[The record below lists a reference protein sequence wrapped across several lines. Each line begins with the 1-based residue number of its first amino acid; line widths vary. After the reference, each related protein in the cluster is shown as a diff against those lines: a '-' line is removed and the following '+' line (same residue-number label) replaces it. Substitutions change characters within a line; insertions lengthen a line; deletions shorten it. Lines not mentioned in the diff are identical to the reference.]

1 MKVILNSETIYPLA
15 DERATLETA
24 GGKGASLARLAQAGL
39 PVPGGFHV
47 TTAVYREFVEHNA
60 LQKSIM
66 EMLTEANPAQVN
78 SLEVASKQ
86 IQALFLQGQMPAEIG
101 EAIGRAYIEWIGKD
115 IPAAVRSSAT
125 AEDLPDLS
133 FAGQQETF
141 LNVQGAQAVCEAVQ
155 KCWASLWTARA
166 IGYRM
171 QHQIDQG
178 TTSLAVTVQELVPA
192 EAAGILFTANPLNG
206 HSDQMVINAAWG
218 LGEAVVGGQV
228 TPDTIV
234 VEKASG
240 RVIERQIADKQVMT
254 VRVEGGTEDQAV
266 PQALRQ
272 AVVLDDDQ
280 AAELRR
286 LGEQIEALY
295 GKPMDIEWALA
306 GGKFAILQARPI
318 TAMPQPEEAIQIE
331 WFPPSPKGQYMRASA
346 VDLMPDPLSPLFASI
361 GIPGL
366 IGGVY
371 RLGKKLLH
379 SDPVLPKDYFTT
391 INAYAYG
398 NVNFT
403 PREWWW
409 IFTGM
414 LPAYPRLLRLL
425 VPFWK
430 NEAHPQYQAENA
442 RREGMI
448 VESLSPGELWHESQE
463 LLSVI
468 MDYVGSLMFATLGA
482 SAGSEGL
489 LTNVYNKLVKREADP
504 PASTLLMGYDSIPV
518 RADKSLF
525 DLANWCAE
533 KPELKA
539 YFLSTPAKQLWKQI
553 KQAQIPPGIP
563 AEDWQALRQRFEAHL
578 NCFGHIIYELD
589 FAKPLPLDDPQPML
603 EVCKMYLR
611 GEGTN
616 PYQRQA
622 ASEEK
627 RKHTTQEMLSR
638 LKGLKKWIFRK
649 ALNWGQ
655 SMAEVREDALADIG
669 LGYPLLRKMLV
680 ELGGRFVEGG
690 AIQKPE
696 DIFWLVQEEIE
707 SGVSRLEKGQTL
719 ESLADQVEK
728 RKAFWRAAKRSTPP
742 PMLPPKERVMGIKAE
757 VFTAASESSQGSNSL
772 KGVPASGGKVTAPAC
787 VLHGPEDFSQMQPGA
802 ILVAGTTTPAW
813 TPLFAMA
820 SAVVTDIGGPLSHG
834 SIVAREYGIPAV
846 MGTGIATRRIQNGQM
861 ITVDG
866 DAGLVTWS

>member
-1 MKVILNSETIYPLA
+1 MKVILNSATIYPLA
-15 DERATLETA
+15 DERATLETV

-39 PVPGGFHV
+39 PVPEGFHV
-47 TTAVYREFVEHNA
+47 TTAAYREFVEHNT
-60 LQKSIM
+60 LQNSIQ
-66 EMLTEANPAQVN
+66 EMLTEANPAQVKT
-78 SLEVASKQ
+78 LEVASQQ
-86 IQALFLQGQMPAEIG
+86 IQVLFLQGQMPAEIG
-101 EAIGRAYIEWIGKD
+101 EAIGRAYIEWIGED
-115 IPAAVRSSAT
+115 IPVAVRSSAT

-133 FAGQQETF
+133 FAGQQESF
-141 LNVQGAQAVCEAVQ
+141 LNIQGAQAVREAVQ

-166 IGYRM
+166 IGYRI
-171 QHQIDQG
+171 QHKIDQRAI
-178 TTSLAVTVQELVPA
+178 SLAVTVQKLVPA

-206 HSDQMVINAAWG
+206 RSDQMVINAAWG
-218 LGEAVVGGQV
+218 LGEAVVGGLV

-240 RVIERQIADKQVMT
+240 NVIERHTADKQVMT
-254 VRVEGGTEDQAV
+254 VRVKGGTEDQAV
-266 PQALRQ
+266 PQELRQ
-272 AVVLDDDQ
+272 AAVLDDDQ
-280 AAELRR
+280 ASELRR
-286 LGEQIEALY
+286 LGKQIEALY

-318 TAMPQPEEAIQIE
+318 TAMPQPEETIKIE
-331 WFPPSPKGQYMRASA
+331 WIPPSPKGQYMRASA

-366 IGGVY
+366 IGGVF

-379 SDPVLPKDYFTT
+379 SDPVLPKEYFTT

-409 IFTGM
+409 ILTGM
-414 LPAYPRLLRLL
+414 LPAYPRLLRML
-425 VPFWK
+425 VPFWRDK
-430 NEAHPQYQAENA
+430 AHPQYQAEIA
-442 RREGMI
+442 RRQGMI
-448 VESLSPGELWHESQE
+448 IDSFSPAELWREIQE
-463 LLSVI
+463 LHKVI
-468 MDYVGSLMFATLGA
+468 MDYVGALMFATLGA

-489 LTNVYNKLVKREADP
+489 LTNVYNKMVKREGDP

-539 YFLSTPAKQLWKQI
+539 YFLSTPTGHIWKQI

-578 NCFGHIIYELD
+578 NRFGHIIYELD
-589 FAKPLPLDDPQPML
+589 FAKPLPLDDPAPML
-603 EVCKMYLR
+603 EACKMYLR

-627 RKHTTQEMLSR
+627 REQTTQVMLSR
-638 LKGLKKWIFRK
+638 LKGLRKWAFRK

-669 LGYPLLRKMLV
+669 LGYPLLREMLR
-680 ELGGRFVEGG
+680 ELGSRFAQAG
-690 AIQKPE
+690 AIEKND
-696 DIFWLVQEEIE
+696 DIFWLVEEEIA
-707 SGVSRLEKGQTL
+707 SGVARLEEGQSL
-719 ESLADQVEK
+719 ESLLEQVEK
-728 RKAFWRAAKRSTPP
+728 RKAFWKAAKRSTPP
-742 PMLPPKERVMGIKAE
+742 PMLPPKERIMGIKSE

-772 KGVPASGGKVTAPAC
+772 KGVPASVGKVTASAC
-787 VLHGPEDFSQMQPGA
+787 VLHGPEDFSSMKTGSV
-802 ILVAGTTTPAW
+802 LVAGTTTPAW

-846 MGTGIATRRIQNGQM
+846 MGTGIATKCIQNGQM